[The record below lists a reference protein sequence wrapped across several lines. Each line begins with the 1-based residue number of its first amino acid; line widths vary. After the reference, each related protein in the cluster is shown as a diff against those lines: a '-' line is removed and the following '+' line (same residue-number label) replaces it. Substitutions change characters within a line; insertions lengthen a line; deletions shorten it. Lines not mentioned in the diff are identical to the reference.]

1 MPFIATFNSYACCNN
16 HFHVCPVYY
25 SSAQLTSCKLNLDQN
40 VESYQNTSFGSA
52 NLFLKGKHFLG
63 AQTFSWSAN
72 IFLKHKHFL
81 EVQTFSWGANLFLK
95 HKHFLEAQKHFLEAQ
110 TFSWGAILFLKR
122 EHFLEVQTFS
132 LSATIF
138 CLCSLWRQSFI

>member
-1 MPFIATFNSYACCNN
+1 
-16 HFHVCPVYY
+16 
-25 SSAQLTSCKLNLDQN
+25 
-40 VESYQNTSFGSA
+40 
-52 NLFLKGKHFLG
+52 
-63 AQTFSWSAN
+63 
-72 IFLKHKHFL
+72 
-81 EVQTFSWGANLFLK
+81 VQTFSWGANLFLK